1 MDDTGDFGWW
11 GYTAGWITSSG
22 FGITVEFWRSQVM
35 VCFPTSEVH
44 RLTRLFSSSVL
55 MNCYEGLSSVMI
67 FFMRC
72 VHYAMFAAVPFVNC
86 TNHVVKTFIRR
97 NPKSY
102 PITMH
107 TVVVTPSAMYC
118 LM

>member
-1 MDDTGDFGWW
+1 MAIAGHGLLSDVGGAPPYSVVFVVSIDELLRGTVLSDD
-11 GYTAGWITSSG
+11 
-22 FGITVEFWRSQVM
+22 
-35 VCFPTSEVH
+35 
-44 RLTRLFSSSVL
+44 
-55 MNCYEGLSSVMI
+55 

>member
-1 MDDTGDFGWW
+1 MAIADHGLLSDIGGAPPYSVVFFVSIDELLRGIVRSDD
-11 GYTAGWITSSG
+11 
-22 FGITVEFWRSQVM
+22 
-35 VCFPTSEVH
+35 
-44 RLTRLFSSSVL
+44 
-55 MNCYEGLSSVMI
+55 

-72 VHYAMFAAVPFVNC
+72 VHYVTSAALPFVNC
-86 TNHVVKTFIRR
+86 INHVVKTFIRR
-97 NPKSY
+97 KLKSY

>member
-1 MDDTGDFGWW
+1 
-11 GYTAGWITSSG
+11 
-22 FGITVEFWRSQVM
+22 
-35 VCFPTSEVH
+35 
-44 RLTRLFSSSVL
+44 
-55 MNCYEGLSSVMI
+55 
-67 FFMRC
+67 
-72 VHYAMFAAVPFVNC
+72 MFAAVPFVNC